1 VSAEAGNSQGFYA
14 GAEDSGG
21 SSISSDFDFGR
32 DGYRCCRSSLCVAI
46 QTVSGRAHHEPPHR
60 PDHSKATRL
69 QTVDLSYRRGEI
81 VYEKGAPA
89 QFVYRVTAGALFRY
103 KMLPGDGDRRSIIQF
118 LFPGDAFGFETS
130 RRHCDTV
137 EALTD
142 AKVRSV
148 EKEALF
154 EAAAISPRVSK
165 ALSSAA
171 FWAARAAE
179 DQSIG
184 LRGRNATEQLAL
196 FFLEM
201 DARLSKGGEIDLPMR
216 RQHIADYYGLT
227 IETVSRTIN
236 SFRRAKMIEFRD
248 NVKLQRR
255 VVIRDKNELSR
266 LAPDASEFA
275 WWKTR

>member
-1 VSAEAGNSQGFYA
+1 M
-14 GAEDSGG
+14 
-21 SSISSDFDFGR
+21 R
-32 DGYRCCRSSLCVAI
+32 GYPRSK
-46 QTVSGRAHHEPPHR
+46 R
-60 PDHSKATRL
+60 PRIMNIRIDHTILKAPQL
-69 QTVDLSYRRGEI
+69 QTIDLSYRRGEN

-89 QFVYRVTAGALFRY
+89 QFVHQVIEGALFRF
-103 KMLPGDGDRRSIIQF
+103 KMSPGNGGRRSIIQF
-118 LFPGDAFGFETS
+118 LFPGDAFGYEPS

-148 EKEALF
+148 GREALL
-154 EAAAISPRVSK
+154 EAATISPRVSK

-179 DQSIG
+179 DQSIA

-201 DARLSKGGEIDLPMR
+201 DARLSKMGEIDLPMR

-236 SFRRAKMIEFRD
+236 RFRRAKMIEFRD
-248 NVKLQRR
+248 NVRLQRR
-255 VVIRDKNELSR
+255 VVIRDRGQLSR
-266 LAPDASEFA
+266 LAPDAPEFA
-275 WWKTR
+275 WWKTRQLVHALKRASLPGNFLTD

>member
-1 VSAEAGNSQGFYA
+1 LRGYP
-14 GAEDSGG
+14 G
-21 SSISSDFDFGR
+21 SKRPRIMNIRID
-32 DGYRCCRSSLCVAI
+32 
-46 QTVSGRAHHEPPHR
+46 QTIL
-60 PDHSKATRL
+60 KATRL
-69 QTVDLSYRRGEI
+69 QTINLSYRRGEI
-81 VYEKGAPA
+81 VYAKGAPA
-89 QFVYRVTAGALFRY
+89 QFVYQVTEGALFRFR
-103 KMLPGDGDRRSIIQF
+103 MSPGDGERRSILQF
-118 LFPGDAFGFETS
+118 LFPGDAFGYEVS

-148 EKEALF
+148 GKEALL

-171 FWAARAAE
+171 FWAARAAD

-248 NVKLQRR
+248 NAKLQRR
-255 VVIRDKNELSR
+255 VVIRNRGQLSR
-266 LAPDASEFA
+266 LAPDAPEFA
-275 WWKTR
+275 WWNAQNLRPGR